1 MACDLLIASEKANL
15 GLPEVKLGIIPGYGG
30 TERLCRTIPI
40 GKARKMIYTGEI
52 IGASEAME
60 IGLVESIVA
69 ADKLM
74 DVAMDIARRIAVNA
88 PIAVR
93 GAKKSINMGRN
104 LSIEQGMAVELGVV
118 RRCFDT
124 EDRREGIDAFINR
137 RKPIFKNI

>member
-1 MACDLLIASEKANL
+1 
-15 GLPEVKLGIIPGYGG
+15 
-30 TERLCRTIPI
+30 
-40 GKARKMIYTGEI
+40 MIYTGEI